1 MRLMLQEE
9 STLHLML
16 AQFILF
22 LLLDF
27 GNDCATQVRSAFR
40 QLALLVHPDK
50 NNDPRAGEA
59 FAKLQKVMM
68 IMVIIMMIMVIILTA
83 SH

>member
-59 FAKLQKVMM
+59 FAKLQKVMI
-68 IMVIIMMIMVIILTA
+68 IMVMIMMIML
-83 SH
+83 

>member
-22 LLLDF
+22 LLLHF
-27 GNDCATQVRSAFR
+27 GNGCATQVRSAFR

-68 IMVIIMMIMVIILTA
+68 IIMVMIMVTA